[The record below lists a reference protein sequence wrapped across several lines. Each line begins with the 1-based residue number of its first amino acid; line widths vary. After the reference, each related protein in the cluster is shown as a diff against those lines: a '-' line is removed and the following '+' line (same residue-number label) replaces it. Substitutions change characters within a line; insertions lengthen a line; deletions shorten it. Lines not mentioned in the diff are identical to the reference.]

1 MIRRLTSAL
10 FLISF
15 CLPLA
20 LSARTRPLHLAVWER
35 PERGDSTRHFRN
47 RDLTVDG
54 LSLCLISG
62 AADRLRGLGLAL
74 GGASYNTQMTG
85 LQLAGLGAVAG
96 HADGAQI
103 SGLANVVSDGIMGVQ
118 ISGLANVV
126 DGSGGGVQLG
136 GLACVVDGGYTGGQL
151 AGLATVV
158 DGGYAGGQIA
168 GLAAVVDG
176 GFKGAQASGL
186 ACVVDGGFAGVQASG
201 LVSVADGKA
210 YGVQLAGL
218 ANVAGERFGGVQ
230 LGLCNVGHDV
240 KGVQLGLANV
250 AEEMRGVPL
259 GLVSYC
265 GDWEPERE
273 AWLDEAGFVNLGYRS
288 GSRRFYNL
296 VFMGQRPGDTWR
308 WSLGWGA
315 GVRFFLPGRDLLETG
330 ADISHLNEGEFW
342 TDRVN
347 WLLRARALW
356 VHPLGGRVCLTLG
369 PSLSY
374 FYSSLNDGADIA
386 PWSVSDSR
394 SGGRFKRLWPGLSAG
409 VRF

>member
-1 MIRRLTSAL
+1 MTRHLL
-10 FLISF
+10 CVLLLVCL
-15 CLPLA
+15 CLPA
-20 LSARTRPLHLAVWER
+20 VSNARSRPLHLAIWER

-62 AADRLRGLGLAL
+62 AANRLHGLGLAL
-74 GGASYNTQMTG
+74 GGASYNTQMYG

-96 HADGAQI
+96 QM
-103 SGLANVVSDGIMGVQ
+103 SGVQ
-118 ISGLANVV
+118 VAGLGCVV
-126 DGSGGGVQLG
+126 EGGYTGLQLA
-136 GLACVVDGGYTGGQL
+136 GLACVADGPGRGLQLAGLACVQDGAARGFQL

-168 GLAAVVDG
+168 GLAAVADG
-176 GFKGAQASGL
+176 GFKGAQVSGL
-186 ACVVDGGFAGVQASG
+186 ACVVDGGFAGVQTSG
-201 LVSVADGKA
+201 LVCVVDGKA

-230 LGLCNVGHDV
+230 LGLCNVGEKV
-240 KGVQLGLANV
+240 AGVQLGLVNV
-250 AEEMRGVPL
+250 AGELHGVPL
-259 GLVSYC
+259 GLVSY
-265 GDWEPERE
+265 DSSWEPERE
-273 AWLDEAGFVNLGYRS
+273 VWLDEAGFVNLGYRS

-315 GVRFFLPGRDLLETG
+315 GVRFFLPGRDLVEVG

-347 WLLRARALW
+347 WLLRARVMW
-356 VHPLGGRVCLTLG
+356 EHPVGERICLALG
-369 PSLSY
+369 PSLNY

-386 PWSVSDSR
+386 PWSVYDSR
-394 SGGRFKRLWPGLSAG
+394 GGGRFKRLWPGLSAG
-409 VRF
+409 LRF